1 MAYRAAGRFA
11 TTVLDAACLGTWQRL
26 TRGPDTCPVASIG
39 RHMPPGHKPLANR
52 RPLNAGHW
60 PTRATR
66 ARSPLCLFTLSNQPA
81 DYTASPSQ
89 VRDCNDGWL
98 DSTTVTSVACDADCG
113 HEVRTRCHSMC
124 PMRQRHD
131 ILSPCGASV
140 QHAVAAKIANH
151 NGATS
156 GQHSNPQRDGT
167 AAMDGSTVEQVRT
180 PCNPIRTMCHST
192 TP

>member
-1 MAYRAAGRFA
+1 MAAADSRTGHFSC
-11 TTVLDAACLGTWQRL
+11 LHWPPYAARPQT
-26 TRGPDTCPVASIG
+26 IG
-39 RHMPPGHKPLANR
+39 QPLPAERWPLAD
-52 RPLNAGHW
+52 AGD
-60 PTRATR
+60 AC
-66 ARSPLCLFTLSNQPA
+66 ALSSLPVYNLQTTPQVQVK
-81 DYTASPSQ
+81 Q

-98 DSTTVTSVACDADCG
+98 DSTTVTSVACDADCE
-113 HEVRTRCHSMC
+113 HEVRTPCHSMR

-140 QHAVAAKIANH
+140 RHAVAAKIANH

-167 AAMDGSTVEQVRT
+167 AAMDGSTAVASSSSLRCGLQIEQVRT
-180 PCNPIRTMCHST
+180 PCNRIRTMCHSA